1 MKNNLLFVLI
11 FPLIF
16 SCSDLEMVV
25 ELDIPPHEP
34 VLVLN
39 GILDTDTTFSIML
52 SHSIGAFDQG
62 IPSNVSDAQVSLYE
76 NDQLV
81 DVLNQDVSNQD
92 YNYFTGNDNY
102 YWNYDQVVLSLYSY
116 VSDYTPISN
125 ANYRI
130 EVSHPDYSF
139 ISAVSNIPEDIDIS
153 SIEIDTSNT
162 EYLRVSFTFI
172 DDPNQQNFYRVR
184 ALGNCSKNLID
195 EVTGNQEFIYF
206 TLEDRI
212 ELNSNDPSLQS
223 EGIPFEGYT
232 FVGDEALFSDVLFDG
247 QQKTMTFDLDTYYL
261 KWTDCDTLML
271 QLTSFSEDSYIYFN
285 SLQQHSDNGAAGIF
299 GGEVVPV
306 YSNVEGGLGVLISAN
321 AQPIYIKQ

>member
-1 MKNNLLFVLI
+1 MKNNLLFILI

-39 GILDTDTTFSIML
+39 GVLDTDTTFSIML

-62 IPSNVSDAQVSLYE
+62 VPVNVSDAEVALYE
-76 NDQLV
+76 NNQLV
-81 DVLNQDVSNQD
+81 GILNQDISNQD

-102 YWNYDQVVLSLYSY
+102 YWNNDQDVLSLYSY

-125 ANYRI
+125 ANYRV
-130 EVSHPDYSF
+130 EVSHPDYSA
-139 ISAVSNIPEDIDIS
+139 ISAVSNIPDDIDIS
-153 SIEIDTSNT
+153 SIEIDTSNI
-162 EYLRVSFTFI
+162 EYSRVSFTFI
-172 DDPNQQNFYRVR
+172 DDPNKQNFYRVR
-184 ALGNCSKNLID
+184 ALGNCSKSWID
-195 EVTGNQEFIYF
+195 DETGEYESIFF
-206 TLEDRI
+206 TLDDRI

-247 QQKTMTFDLDTYYL
+247 QQKTMTFDIDTYFL
-261 KWTDCDTLML
+261 KWSDCDTLML
-271 QLTSFSEDSYIYFN
+271 QFTSFSEDSYIYFN

-321 AQPIYIKQ
+321 AQSIYFKQ